1 MACRL
6 MPANYHAFLSQLLI
20 GWLALLSLAV
30 VGYLMRLKLA
40 EMRKNRRMAERGE
53 RFGLI
58 QNITATGKPVVKRS
72 SLSSQPAASV
82 PASVSS
88 MDKGVKRW
96 TIPPKTGG
104 VSYQWN

>member
-1 MACRL
+1 
-6 MPANYHAFLSQLLI
+6 MPANYHAFFSQLLI
-20 GWLALLSLAV
+20 GWLAVLSLAV
-30 VGYLMRLKLA
+30 VGHLTRLKLA

-58 QNITATGKPVVKRS
+58 QNITATGKPLVKSS
-72 SLSSQPAASV
+72 SLSSQPAAFV

-88 MDKGVKRW
+88 MDKGAKRW
-96 TIPPKTGG
+96 TSSPRAGG